1 METVIINAKISESK
15 KAEFFQ
21 TIESLKSLV
30 KNYCNEFETIIS
42 KDNDLSIRITFSN
55 HDEMENNFY
64 NAEFNILKG
73 SVISLCKNVSIRVKD
88 VSISQI
94 S

>member
-1 METVIINAKISESK
+1 METVIINATINEK
-15 KAEFFQ
+15 KKTEFFQ

-30 KNYCNEFETIIS
+30 KNYCNELETIIS
-42 KDNDLSIRITFSN
+42 EDNNLSIRITFSN

-73 SVISLCKNVSIRVKD
+73 SVMSLCKNVSIKIND
-88 VSISQI
+88 VNLS
-94 S
+94 

>member
-1 METVIINAKISESK
+1 METVIINATINEK
-15 KAEFFQ
+15 KRTEFFQ

-30 KNYCNEFETIIS
+30 KNYCNELETIIS
-42 KDNDLSIRITFSN
+42 EDNNLSIRITFSD

-73 SVISLCKNVSIRVKD
+73 SVMSLCKNVNIKIND
-88 VSISQI
+88 VNLS
-94 S
+94 

>member
-1 METVIINAKISESK
+1 METVIINATINEK
-15 KAEFFQ
+15 KKTEFFQ

-30 KNYCNEFETIIS
+30 KNYCNELETIIS
-42 KDNDLSIRITFSN
+42 EDNNLSIRITFSD

-73 SVISLCKNVSIRVKD
+73 SVMCLCKNVNIKIND
-88 VSISQI
+88 VNLS
-94 S
+94 

>member
-1 METVIINAKISESK
+1 METVIINATINEK
-15 KAEFFQ
+15 KKTEFFQ

-30 KNYCNEFETIIS
+30 KNYCNELETIIS
-42 KDNDLSIRITFSN
+42 EDNNLSIRITFSN

-73 SVISLCKNVSIRVKD
+73 SVMSLCKNVNIKIND
-88 VSISQI
+88 VNLS
-94 S
+94 

>member
-1 METVIINAKISESK
+1 METVIINATINEK
-15 KAEFFQ
+15 KKTEFYQ

-30 KNYCNEFETIIS
+30 KNYCNELETIIS
-42 KDNDLSIRITFSN
+42 EDNNLSIRITFSD

-73 SVISLCKNVSIRVKD
+73 SVMSLCKNVKIKIND
-88 VSISQI
+88 VNLS
-94 S
+94 

>member
-1 METVIINAKISESK
+1 METVIINATISENK

-30 KNYCNEFETIIS
+30 KNYCNELETIIS
-42 KDNDLSIRITFSN
+42 EDNNLSIRITFSD

-73 SVISLCKNVSIRVKD
+73 SVMSLCKNVNIKIND
-88 VSISQI
+88 VNLS
-94 S
+94 

>member
-1 METVIINAKISESK
+1 METVIINATINENK

-42 KDNDLSIRITFSN
+42 KDNNLSIRITFSN

-73 SVISLCKNVSIRVKD
+73 SVISLCNDISIKIND
-88 VSISQI
+88 VSLS
-94 S
+94 

>member
-1 METVIINAKISESK
+1 METVIINATINKNK
-15 KAEFFQ
+15 KTEFFQ

-30 KNYCNEFETIIS
+30 KNYCNELETIIS
-42 KDNDLSIRITFSN
+42 EDNNLSIRITFSD

-73 SVISLCKNVSIRVKD
+73 SVMSLCKNVNIKIND
-88 VSISQI
+88 VNLS
-94 S
+94 

>member
-1 METVIINAKISESK
+1 METVIINATINEK
-15 KAEFFQ
+15 KKTEFFQ

-30 KNYCNEFETIIS
+30 KNYCNELETIIS
-42 KDNDLSIRITFSN
+42 EDNNLSIRITFSD

-73 SVISLCKNVSIRVKD
+73 SVMSLCKNVNIKIND
-88 VSISQI
+88 VNLS
-94 S
+94 

>member
-1 METVIINAKISESK
+1 METVIINATINEKKKI
-15 KAEFFQ
+15 EFFQ

-30 KNYCNEFETIIS
+30 KNYCNELETIIS
-42 KDNDLSIRITFSN
+42 EDNNLSIRITFSD

-73 SVISLCKNVSIRVKD
+73 SVMSLCKNVNIKIND
-88 VSISQI
+88 VNLS
-94 S
+94 

>member
-1 METVIINAKISESK
+1 MEAVIINATINKNK
-15 KAEFFQ
+15 KTEFFQ

-42 KDNDLSIRITFSN
+42 NDNKLSIRITFSN
-55 HDEMENNFY
+55 KDEMENNFY

-73 SVISLCKNVSIRVKD
+73 SVISLCENVNIKNNEVSL
-88 VSISQI
+88 S
-94 S
+94 

>member
-1 METVIINAKISESK
+1 METVIINATINEK
-15 KAEFFQ
+15 KKTEFFQ

-30 KNYCNEFETIIS
+30 KNYCNELETIIS
-42 KDNDLSIRITFSN
+42 EDNNLSIRITFSD

-73 SVISLCKNVSIRVKD
+73 SVMSLCKNVKIKIND
-88 VSISQI
+88 VNLS
-94 S
+94 

>member
-1 METVIINAKISESK
+1 METVIINATINEK
-15 KAEFFQ
+15 KKTEFFQ

-30 KNYCNEFETIIS
+30 KNYCNEIETIIS
-42 KDNDLSIRITFSN
+42 EDNNLSIRITFSD

-73 SVISLCKNVSIRVKD
+73 SVMSLCKNVNIKIND
-88 VSISQI
+88 VNLS
-94 S
+94 